1 MSDDSQTEIHE
12 TRKVREDGASI
23 VVTIPQAAVERSGI
37 ELGEQVMVSSFE
49 DGPVV
54 LQPGG
59 RADIDGMRDDD

>member
-37 ELGEQVMVSSFE
+37 EPGEQVMVGSLE
-49 DGPVV
+49 DGAVV
-54 LQPGG
+54 LQPWG
-59 RADIDGMRDDD
+59 RVDIDGMRDDD